1 MKQKDLI
8 SVRLPADLIEKIDE
22 YANSQTYLNRSKCI
36 VNALK
41 AVFQCAVYPGIERI
55 VNCYDPFSE
64 GLEIV
69 VRRINSN
76 K

>member
-1 MKQKDLI
+1 MKQKELI

-41 AVFQCAVYPGIERI
+41 AVFQCTIFPGIENI

-64 GLEIV
+64 GLE
-69 VRRINSN
+69 VRVG
-76 K
+76 KVHK

>member
-1 MKQKDLI
+1 MKQKELI
-8 SVRLPADLIEKIDE
+8 SVRLPADLVEKIDE

-41 AVFQCAVYPGIERI
+41 AVFECSIFPGAKMI

-64 GLEIV
+64 GLEIR
-69 VRRINSN
+69 VRNIKS
-76 K
+76 KE